1 MKKALITILVL
12 LLITT
17 LLAGCRQSDK
27 VSYNLSLEADSF
39 NIARQ
44 LTVVNCRTDT
54 VLFQMTGNFSIE
66 KVSDGDLE
74 VTGEDENGRYY
85 KHFVCLSR
93 DVTYIIEDLGK
104 TGVSKHRY
112 EINFNPA
119 MIWPVE
125 PVVVD

>member
-1 MKKALITILVL
+1 MKVEVTLDNGQCVVFHEKDAKLACDALLSDSTSPL
-12 LLITT
+12 LMI
-17 LLAGCRQSDK
+17 
-27 VSYNLSLEADSF
+27 
-39 NIARQ
+39 
-44 LTVVNCRTDT
+44 NCDTYT

-66 KVSDGDLE
+66 KASDGDLE

-93 DVTYIIEDLGK
+93 DITYIIEDLGK

-119 MIWPVE
+119 MIWPIE
-125 PVVVD
+125 PVVVN